1 MNFCTVNSEI
11 MELHIGF
18 HTINTKYI
26 FMHLPTTNKKLKKK
40 SGIELKLEKHV
51 ALHL

>member
-26 FMHLPTTNKKLKKK
+26 FMHLPTTNKKIKK
-40 SGIELKLEKHV
+40 SGIELKLEKHI
-51 ALHL
+51 ALRL